1 MADPLSRSPSDLDL
15 TKKIHT
21 LSNHVQERSDY
32 ISEQRRRIAFS
43 NLKLV
48 SSIQSYLC
56 VQRSNLSLLEQITR
70 RFVLKS
76 GREGREAF
84 ISYYGLIVENVR
96 LKLML
101 LEQDVL
107 MSLVPAASQVR
118 EELAAVKEEL
128 EMELG
133 SIRGKLLE
141 YRVLGDRFEQ
151 MAGLYAKVLRE
162 VEVLGADVDLISQR
176 ITQ

>member
-1 MADPLSRSPSDLDL
+1 
-15 TKKIHT
+15 
-21 LSNHVQERSDY
+21 
-32 ISEQRRRIAFS
+32 
-43 NLKLV
+43 
-48 SSIQSYLC
+48 
-56 VQRSNLSLLEQITR
+56 
-70 RFVLKS
+70 
-76 GREGREAF
+76 
-84 ISYYGLIVENVR
+84 
-96 LKLML
+96 ML